1 MREGLLDNKQYH
13 NINNNNNIRILD
25 QKVPLKNEKIPEMVI
40 NIENNLSEGDNNK
53 KDDNKEKEAKENPI
67 GINIGR

>member
-1 MREGLLDNKQYH
+1 
-13 NINNNNNIRILD
+13 
-25 QKVPLKNEKIPEMVI
+25 MVI

-67 GINIGR
+67 GINIGKEEELIALIKTKFKAFWHKFIK